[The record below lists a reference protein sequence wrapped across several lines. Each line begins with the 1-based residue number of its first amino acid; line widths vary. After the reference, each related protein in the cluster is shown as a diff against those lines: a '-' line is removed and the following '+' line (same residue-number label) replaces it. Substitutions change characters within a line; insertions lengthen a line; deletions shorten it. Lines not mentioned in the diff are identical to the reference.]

1 MKTNHAEGTQTTLL
15 CVIAPSPVEPAL
27 DFDLS
32 WLALGRFGF
41 SEMSPVILM
50 SECVWVNAYTC

>member
-1 MKTNHAEGTQTTLL
+1 M
-15 CVIAPSPVEPAL
+15 IALSPVEPAL

-41 SEMSPVILM
+41 SEMSP
-50 SECVWVNAYTC
+50 EARVWFWIALSCDSDVGVCMGKCLYTLIC